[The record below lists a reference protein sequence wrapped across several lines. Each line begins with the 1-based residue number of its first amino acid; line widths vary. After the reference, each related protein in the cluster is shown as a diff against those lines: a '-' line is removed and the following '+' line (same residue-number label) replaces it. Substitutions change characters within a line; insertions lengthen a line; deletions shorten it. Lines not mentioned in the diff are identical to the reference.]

1 MQAAG
6 GLVGGREMF
15 ANLLNAVKRRDR
27 FTLEELRRLNDVVA
41 RTTTVTTANRDAL
54 VETFREIAE
63 LMIWGDQNEPSFFD
77 AFVEMRTLTHFSRF
91 INQQARHRAAHRQ
104 GQPARGGSH
113 LTLQLLQT
121 LSIMVQNIQLETSLF
136 YLFSNNHVNELIEC
150 DFDFDDEEVMAYY
163 ISLLKTISLKLNPAT
178 VQFFFDYGV
187 WASRAETRSARRR
200 RMPNSLRFLYSREPS
215 VSWSTRRVWSGPW
228 RGPSC

>member
-1 MQAAG
+1 
-6 GLVGGREMF
+6 
-15 ANLLNAVKRRDR
+15 
-27 FTLEELRRLNDVVA
+27 
-41 RTTTVTTANRDAL
+41 VTTANRDAL

-91 INQQARHRAAHRQ
+91 INQQARHR
-104 GQPARGGSH
+104 SH

-178 VQFFFDYGV
+178 VQFFFDYGDGV
-187 WASRAETRSARRR
+187 QGGNKKCSEAPDAKLASFPLFTRAVGFVEHPESMVRAAARTVVL
-200 RMPNSLRFLYSREPS
+200 NVF
-215 VSWSTRRVWSGPW
+215 
-228 RGPSC
+228 

>member
-1 MQAAG
+1 
-6 GLVGGREMF
+6 MF
-15 ANLLNAVKRRDR
+15 ANLLNAVKDGVKRKDR
-27 FTLEELRRLNDVVA
+27 FTLDELRRLNDVVA
-41 RTTTVTTANRDAL
+41 RTTAVTTANRDAL

-63 LMIWGDQNEPSFFD
+63 LMIWGDQNEPTFFD

-91 INQQARHRAAHRQ
+91 INQQARHRAGHRQ

-121 LSIMVQNIQLETSLF
+121 LSIMLQNIQLETSLF

-178 VQFFFDYGV
+178 VQFFLDYGD
-187 WASRAETRSARRR
+187 
-200 RMPNSLRFLYSREPS
+200 
-215 VSWSTRRVWSGPW
+215 VSII
-228 RGPSC
+228 